1 MLKNYERIKS
11 RIFTVLEKGEKDDKA
26 SVICDVFLTILI
38 LINIVSV
45 FLETFQIPPSV
56 RRNLLTVERISVA
69 IFTIEYL
76 LRLWTASCMFPQKS
90 PVKARLSYI
99 FSGMAIIDL
108 LAILPFYL
116 TFFPLDLRVLRAMR
130 LLRLL
135 RLLKVNRYT
144 SALRKIL
151 TVIKN
156 KASELISSIV
166 IIFILMMIVSVL
178 IYAAEGQAQPDA
190 FQNGFSGLWWAVV
203 TFTTVG
209 YGDIVPI
216 TVLGKALSVVVV
228 FLGMILVAV
237 PTGIVSSGFMEESEK
252 ERRAKNSQK
261 SQKNLYEELEALKE
275 SISRIEDLIDSDDEK

>member
-1 MLKNYERIKS
+1 
-11 RIFTVLEKGEKDDKA
+11 
-26 SVICDVFLTILI
+26 
-38 LINIVSV
+38 
-45 FLETFQIPPSV
+45 
-56 RRNLLTVERISVA
+56 
-69 IFTIEYL
+69 
-76 LRLWTASCMFPQKS
+76 MFPQKS
-90 PVKARLSYI
+90 PAKARLSYM

-144 SALRKIL
+144 NALRKIL

-156 KASELISSIV
+156 KASELISSIA
-166 IIFILMMIVSVL
+166 IIFILMLIVSVL

-216 TVLGKALSVVVV
+216 TALGKAMSVVVV

-237 PTGIVSSGFMEESEK
+237 PTGIISSGFMEESER

-261 SQKNLYEELEALKE
+261 SQKSLYEELESLKE